1 MSKLL
6 QLAKE
11 FSQLN
16 LPTDPNLRVIA
27 IQDYVA
33 NENQYQEKNL
43 ECVSV
48 IGRTLVTTTN

>member
-16 LPTDPNLRVIA
+16 LPTDPNLRAIA
-27 IQDYVA
+27 IQDYLA